1 MDATTIGIDLAK
13 NVFQIHAADARGK
26 TVFTNRLSR
35 QYFLPFFANLTPC
48 LTLGTADESNTKK
61 LPINLRPE
69 ISSWKISMTE
79 ALPCTP

>member
-35 QYFLPFFANLTPC
+35 QYFLPYFAN

-69 ISSWKISMTE
+69 ISSRKISMTE